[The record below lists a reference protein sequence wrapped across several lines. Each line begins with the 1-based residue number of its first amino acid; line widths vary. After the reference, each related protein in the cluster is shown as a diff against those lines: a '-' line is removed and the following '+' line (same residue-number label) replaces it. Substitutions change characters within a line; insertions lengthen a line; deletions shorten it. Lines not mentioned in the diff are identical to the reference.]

1 MELANAML
9 RQVGAKG
16 DVIYDEGGLYLY
28 HKKHGLWGPVTDD
41 DASRIIQTFAGIPVP
56 HYSRMAPLKIN
67 ANDITGT
74 IKLAHDQARKPRF
87 FSEAPVG
94 LSFSNGFVEVSAKGI
109 EMKPLSKNNLARS
122 GYNCPYDPDAKSLVF
137 LAFLHSIFRDDA
149 DRDQKIAF
157 LQELFGA
164 SLIQAATRYQKC
176 ALLIGDGENG
186 KDTLIDVLQSVFPP
200 GTVSAVA
207 PHKWGQDYTRARLAG
222 IWLNVIGEL
231 PESDLD
237 ASEAFK
243 SIVVGGEIDARYPYG
258 RVFNFRPVAGHVFAA
273 NANMGTPD
281 FSHGFFRRF
290 GVIRFNRTFTAAEK
304 DVGIKERLIATEMPA
319 IITWLVEGAQRL
331 MARGD
336 YALPPSHY
344 SELAAWRLSADQV
357 AMFLENRTRPIQP
370 GEHGVLADF
379 LYQEFSSWAEENG
392 HKRMTSTKFG
402 TRAKLILKE
411 RGLPE
416 PARNKRGMVYP
427 ITTKKGDGLVFGLG
441 QTRNPKKGS
450 NIISI
455 RGEGV

>member
-9 RQVGAKG
+9 RQIGGIK
-16 DVIYDEGGLYLY
+16 DVIYDEGALYLY
-28 HKKHGLWGPVTDD
+28 RKAHGLWGPVTDD
-41 DASRIIQTFAGIPVP
+41 DASRIIQSFAGIPTQGAYRV
-56 HYSRMAPLKIN
+56 APLRVN
-67 ANDITGT
+67 ASDITGT
-74 IKLAHDQARKPRF
+74 VKVAHDQARKPRF
-87 FSEAPVG
+87 FAEAPVG
-94 LSFSNGFVEVSAKGI
+94 LSFSNGFVEVSAQGI
-109 EMKPLSKNNLARS
+109 KLKPLSRDNLARS
-122 GYNCPYDPDAKSLVF
+122 GYNCPYDPKAKSLVF
-137 LAFLHSIFRDDA
+137 LAFLHSIFRDDS
-149 DRDQKIAF
+149 DRVEKIAF

-207 PHKWGQDYTRARLAG
+207 PHKWSHDYTRARLAG

-290 GVIRFNRTFTAAEK
+290 GVIRFNRTFTAAERDVTIK
-304 DVGIKERLIATEMPA
+304 DRLIATEMPA

-331 MARGD
+331 MARGA
-336 YALPPSHY
+336 YALPASHHT
-344 SELAAWRLSADQV
+344 ELAAWRLSADQV
-357 AMFLENRTRPIQP
+357 AMFLENRTRPLAA
-370 GEHGVLADF
+370 GESGTLADF

-402 TRAKLILKE
+402 VRAKLILKE

-427 ITTKKGDGLVFGLG
+427 ITTRKGEGVAFGLG
-441 QTRNPKKGS
+441 QTRIAKKGS
-450 NIISI
+450 NIISL
-455 RGEGV
+455 R